1 MNVSEA
7 PTKAKPAAK
16 PAPAPVR
23 PPVRKTFRR
32 VRHVLLMLSFVV
44 CVVLPGASAAFY
56 MYAVAADQY
65 VSRVGFTVRRE
76 ETSSAFD
83 LLGGLG
89 NLSGSSSSDTDILYE
104 FLQSQKLVSDM
115 DRDVDLRKIW
125 SRAEGD
131 PVFRLPQDASIE
143 DLVSYWNSMVQLS
156 YGVGSGLLEVEVRA
170 FEPAEATL
178 ITQTLFTKSS
188 EMINE
193 LSDIAREDAIRYARD
208 ELDTSLDRL
217 KHARETLTRFRNE
230 NQMINPDIDLQSQAG
245 LMSTL
250 QAQMPETL
258 IEIDLLSDGARV
270 GDPRIQQAARRL
282 EVIEKRLAEERQK
295 LGFGGQAGN
304 DRVLADIVGEY
315 ERLAVDREFAERAYI
330 TALSSYDAAQA
341 EARRKSRY
349 LAAYMEPTLA
359 ETAEYPRR
367 ATLSMLI
374 TLFVF
379 LAWAIG
385 ALVIYSVKDRR

>member
-193 LSDIAREDAIRYARD
+193 LSDIAREDTIRYARD

-250 QAQMPETL
+250 QAQMAETL

>member
-7 PTKAKPAAK
+7 PPKGKPAAK
-16 PAPAPVR
+16 PAPVR

-32 VRHVLLMLSFVV
+32 MRHVLLMLSFVV
-44 CVVLPGASAAFY
+44 CVVLPGAGAAFY

-89 NLSGSSSSDTDILYE
+89 NLSGASSSDTDILYE

-115 DRDVDLRKIW
+115 DRDVDLREIW

-131 PVFRLPQDASIE
+131 PVFRLSQDASIE

-170 FEPAEATL
+170 FDPAEATL
-178 ITQTLFTKSS
+178 ITETLFTKSS
-188 EMINE
+188 DMINE

-208 ELDTSLDRL
+208 ELDTSLERL
-217 KHARETLTRFRNE
+217 KEAREILTRFRNE

-250 QAQMPETL
+250 QAQMAETL

-359 ETAEYPRR
+359 ETAEHPRR

-374 TLFVF
+374 TLFIF